1 MDTAFATV
9 MHALGLGE
17 AGVWAETWPRSAASF
32 PAALPSFLED
42 RSVTETCAWI
52 GMDPELIDATL
63 ATLAQIRRSPAAVRL
78 AWHCHAELCALGV
91 THDAV
96 SRWPQVPGLPL
107 FYLPVFLSAVP
118 RMRRLNAERGVPE
131 DVTIET
137 LSALEVKA
145 RNYLLAHGEWGF
157 ESKAWLWHHVNGRI
171 YRLGRLEFSQDPYP
185 WDYVA
190 FRHRDTRQVLVL
202 AGDGMRFRRDGQ
214 LDGATGITD
223 PAAWTAQLDIDEE
236 QIGGHP
242 ITPDGRGLPQPVLLD
257 RGEWTMILAPGDPA
271 LGIHIPAHEPLDHA
285 ATGASLERAIPFF
298 AHHHPERPFR
308 VFTGF
313 SWLLDNQ
320 LDALLPARSKVRQFL
335 RELYLV
341 PLPGADD
348 AQGFNTVFGRK
359 YDNIDDAPQETSLQR
374 TLAAHIKAGG
384 HLHSGAGL
392 LFPEDLHWNGEVY
405 RNGRAWTEYGE

>member
-9 MHALGLGE
+9 MHTLGLGE
-17 AGVWAETWPRSAASF
+17 DADVWAENWPRSEATF

-42 RSVTETCAWI
+42 RYVTETCAWI
-52 GMDPELIDATL
+52 GMDPELVEATL
-63 ATLAQIRRSPAAVRL
+63 AVLALIRRQSAAVRL
-78 AWHCHAELCALGV
+78 AWHCHAELCAWDV
-91 THDAV
+91 SHDAV
-96 SRWPQVPGLPL
+96 VKWPQIPALPL

-118 RMRRLNAERGVPE
+118 RMRRLHAERGVPE
-131 DVTIET
+131 EVTIET

-145 RNYLLAHGEWGF
+145 RNYLLAYGEWGF
-157 ESKAWLWHHVNGRI
+157 ESKAWLWHHVNGLI

-190 FRHRDTRQVLVL
+190 FRRRDTRQVLVL
-202 AGDGMRFRRDGQ
+202 AGDGMRFRQDGQ
-214 LDGATGITD
+214 LDGATGVTD
-223 PAAWTAQLDIDEE
+223 PAAWTAALRIDEE
-236 QIGGHP
+236 LISGHP
-242 ITPDGRGLPQPVLLD
+242 VSPDGRGLPEPVLLD
-257 RGEWTMILAPGDPA
+257 PGEWEEILSPGDPA
-271 LGIHIPAHEPLDHA
+271 LGIHIPAHEPLDHE
-285 ATGASLERAIPFF
+285 ATGESLRRAVDFF
-298 AHHHPERPFR
+298 PRHHPERPFR

-341 PLPGADD
+341 PLPGSDD
-348 AQGFNTVFGRK
+348 VQGFNTVFGRK
-359 YDNIDDAPQETSLQR
+359 YENIDDAPQDTSLQR

-392 LFPEDLHWNGEVY
+392 LFPADLQWGGEVY
-405 RNGRAWTEYGE
+405 RNGRAWTEW